1 MKFFNNKKAITLI
14 ELITTITISW
24 ILFLIIF
31 VFMTDSVE
39 QLVNNDV
46 KISSIDEWFTFKDV
60 MWRFVRWWYSDAQVF
75 TWITDPSYTWTTI
88 PNPNNVLY
96 LKKLD
101 STEWMLLWIVS
112 LDTHKLQRNYVYWD
126 NFLWYRFLSVAE
138 MAAIDTDNSLIYTKI
153 FSDDKIFKNLRMKD
167 FNAQI
172 YNYWYLLDIYFSV
185 INLFDDSL
193 FYKDFADFY
202 VDKLVIDEY
211 NLVY

>member
-14 ELITTITISW
+14 ELITTITISG

-31 VFMTDSVE
+31 IFMTDSVE

-46 KISSIDEWFTFKDV
+46 KISSIDEGFTFKDV
-60 MWRFVRWWYSDAQVF
+60 MGRFVRGGYSDAQAF
-75 TWITDPSYTWTTI
+75 TGITDPSYTGTTI

-101 STEWMLLWIVS
+101 SSEGMLLGIVS
-112 LDTHKLQRNYVYWD
+112 LDTHQLQRNYVYGN
-126 NFLWYRFLSVAE
+126 NFLGYRYLSVAE
-138 MAAIDTDNSLIYTKI
+138 MAAIDGNNALIYDKI
-153 FSDDKIFKNLRMKD
+153 FADDKIFKNLRMKD
-167 FNAQI
+167 FKAQI
-172 YNYWYLLDIYFSV
+172 YNSGYLIDIYFSV
-185 INLFDDSL
+185 INLFDNSL

-211 NLVY
+211 DLVY